1 MIKPVSMKMGIK
13 KDIRAI
19 LVNAPA
25 EAIKAIDLPNLD
37 IASRLTGYFDYIHL
51 FVGSES
57 KLRKKFPTLKS
68 RLKPEGKLWIS
79 WPKNGQ
85 LETDLSL
92 TKIIEIG
99 YGFGLVES
107 TCLSVDS
114 IWTALKF
121 THPKKDKIY
130 NNSHG
135 KLVR

>member
-1 MIKPVSMKMGIK
+1 MIRTVSEKMGITV
-13 KDIRAI
+13 DSRAI
-19 LVNAPA
+19 FINAPA
-25 EAIKAIDLPNLD
+25 EAIEAIALPNLD

-57 KLRKKFPTLKS
+57 ELRKKFPTLKS
-68 RLKPEGKLWIS
+68 HLKPEGKLWIS
-79 WPKNGQ
+79 WAKNGQ

-107 TCLSVDS
+107 KCLSVNS
-114 IWTALKF
+114 IWSALKF
-121 THPKKDKIY
+121 THSKKGKVY

-135 KLVR
+135 KLVL